1 MPIAEPRI
9 RRATV
14 EDAAAIAR
22 VRVDT
27 WRSAYRGILPDELL
41 DRLDPAE
48 SAVRWRRG
56 LETLNPDRV
65 AYVADAGGAI
75 VGFATGGPERS
86 ANRAYPGEVYALYV
100 LDRHQGRGI
109 GRALVR
115 AAAEELVRRGLAPI
129 LIWTLRDN
137 AKARTWYEGL
147 GGVLV
152 GEKSEPYEGHVL
164 NEVGYGWRDPAALIG
179 APAR

>member
-41 DRLDPAE
+41 DGLDPAE

-75 VGFATGGPERS
+75 VG
-86 ANRAYPGEVYALYV
+86 
-100 LDRHQGRGI
+100 
-109 GRALVR
+109 
-115 AAAEELVRRGLAPI
+115 
-129 LIWTLRDN
+129 
-137 AKARTWYEGL
+137 
-147 GGVLV
+147 
-152 GEKSEPYEGHVL
+152 EKSEPYEGHVL

>member
-1 MPIAEPRI
+1 MPIPEPRI

-41 DRLDPAE
+41 DGLDPAE

-75 VGFATGGPERS
+75 VGFAS
-86 ANRAYPGEVYALYV
+86 
-100 LDRHQGRGI
+100 
-109 GRALVR
+109 
-115 AAAEELVRRGLAPI
+115 LAPI